1 MQENN
6 PNITQPRWM
15 TKEEREQF
23 NQAVLIQAACD
34 LSDSQRAETLAN
46 EHVKELNRLAAIY
59 LTEEQQST
67 LKDYMTDAM
76 NETFSAYKGDE

>member
-15 TKEEREQF
+15 T
-23 NQAVLIQAACD
+23 
-34 LSDSQRAETLAN
+34 DSQREDLNQTARNLADSRRAETLAKVA
-46 EHVKELNRLAAIY
+46 VKTLNYLARIY

>member
-6 PNITQPRWM
+6 PDITQPRWM
-15 TKEEREQF
+15 TKEQRADL
-23 NQAVLIQAACD
+23 NQAALD
-34 LSDSQRAETLAN
+34 LHESQKAEHLAN
-46 EHVKELNRLAAIY
+46 ELVHKLNCLARIY

-76 NETFSAYKGDE
+76 SETFSAYKGDE

>member
-15 TKEEREQF
+15 TDAQREDLNQTAQSLRESKTAESLATAFIEELTE
-23 NQAVLIQAACD
+23 
-34 LSDSQRAETLAN
+34 LAR
-46 EHVKELNRLAAIY
+46 VY

-67 LKDYMTDAM
+67 LKAYMTDAM